1 MRSTSPCVIALMSMF
16 CLSFDSTEALMVVFA
31 ALAVLMPRSVF
42 LIFLLCLPMND
53 KLFMFLL
60 TGLTILV
67 S

>member
-16 CLSFDSTEALMVVFA
+16 CPSFDSTEALMVVFA
-31 ALAVLMPRSVF
+31 ALAVLTPRSVF
-42 LIFLLCLPMND
+42 LILLLRLPMND
-53 KLFMFLL
+53 KLYMFLL